1 MKKPTALVLAVL
13 LLLSACTPKE
23 EPKNRPSSTPEQ
35 TPVSEPARPDPTSKP
50 TSEPIQDVSSK
61 SIASFIQFKN
71 EILNAGYSID
81 EEVRMGAE
89 LIGAVEGYK
98 YKTSVGN
105 IEIYQFDKNIYS
117 VVLYI
122 EKRRFT
128 SVTFSDSFLSVLLP
142 GDGFYTGAK
151 QYSRPLF
158 CQPEGLAPGKKYPMR
173 HRIRFSQRHDPLRPV
188 LL

>member
-13 LLLSACTPKE
+13 LLLSACTAKE
-23 EPKNRPSSTPEQ
+23 EPKNSPSSTPEQ
-35 TPVSEPARPDPTSKP
+35 TPVSEPASPDPTSKP

-105 IEIYQFDKNIYS
+105 IEIYQFDKTSDAYKS
-117 VVLYI
+117 GI
-122 EKRRFT
+122 ESNT
-128 SVTFSDSFLSVLLP
+128 VSLEGYGNVPATFNSEGFAITGLDIPEELSN
-142 GDGFYTGAK
+142 F
-151 QYSRPLF
+151 F
-158 CQPEGLAPGKKYPMR
+158 N
-173 HRIRFSQRHDPLRPV
+173 
-188 LL
+188 